1 MPRSL
6 LVFRQCC
13 GAFLFMLFWFRGG
26 LLKIVL
32 IKSLFFGR
40 NGLGHLGLGALLQA
54 VEKRVGGDAALA
66 LSLIHICSLL
76 EKTYLFQMHMR
87 AAVLI
92 SPSTLRSI

>member
-40 NGLGHLGLGALLQA
+40 NGLGHLGLGAVFQTGDKLLC
-54 VEKRVGGDAALA
+54 RDAALA
-66 LSLIHICSLL
+66 
-76 EKTYLFQMHMR
+76 R
-87 AAVLI
+87 
-92 SPSTLRSI
+92 

>member
-13 GAFLFMLFWFRGG
+13 GAYLFMLFWFRGG

-32 IKSLFFGR
+32 VKSLFFGR

-54 VEKRVGGDAALA
+54 GEKRIGGDAALA
-66 LSLIHICSLL
+66 
-76 EKTYLFQMHMR
+76 R
-87 AAVLI
+87 
-92 SPSTLRSI
+92 

>member
-13 GAFLFMLFWFRGG
+13 GAFLFMFFWFRGG

-32 IKSLFFGR
+32 VKSLFFGR

-54 VEKRVGGDAALA
+54 GEKRIGGDAALA
-66 LSLIHICSLL
+66 
-76 EKTYLFQMHMR
+76 R
-87 AAVLI
+87 
-92 SPSTLRSI
+92 

>member
-32 IKSLFFGR
+32 VKSLFFGR
-40 NGLGHLGLGALLQA
+40 NGLGHLGLGALL
-54 VEKRVGGDAALA
+54 
-66 LSLIHICSLL
+66 
-76 EKTYLFQMHMR
+76 
-87 AAVLI
+87 
-92 SPSTLRSI
+92 P